1 MSSPQSKPSFNLSAW
16 ALANQQLVAFLLL
29 VVMVMG
35 IFSYQRL
42 PRNEDPA
49 FTIKTAVVSAGW
61 PGATVA
67 DTMNLVTEVLEKKLQ
82 ETPYLDFVESYTKP
96 GEAVIF
102 VTLRDDTPP
111 EQVADLWYQVRKKM
125 QDVRASLP
133 AGVSPPAVNDEFDD
147 TFGTIYGFVA
157 DGFSERELR
166 DYVDTL
172 RSGLLQVADVGKI
185 ELLGVAEEQIVI
197 EFSTKKL
204 AGLGL
209 NPQQVIH
216 SIQAQNAVT
225 PAGVLRTGT
234 ERIALRV
241 SGAFTSEQSIRDI
254 TLRVG
259 DRFIA
264 LAEIADIHRQ
274 LADPPASTFRVNGQ
288 PALGLAISMA
298 PTGNMLQFGLALK
311 QQMQQLSA
319 DLPHGIDV
327 HLVADQATVV
337 KDAVNGFIK
346 VLLEA
351 IAIVLAVSFV
361 SLGTRAGLVV
371 AASVPVVLAMT
382 FTGMEI
388 AGIGLQRISLGA
400 LIIALGLLVDD
411 AMITVEA
418 MVSRLEHGWEKQR
431 AATYA
436 YENTAFPMLT
446 GTLVMV
452 AGFIPVGFAASSAGE
467 YCYSLFM
474 VVLIS
479 LISSW
484 IVAVLFSP
492 LLGVWLLPATM
503 AAHHSAAHSAAH
515 SADQADATTGAH
527 GGGKLAGRFQ
537 QVLGWVLQHRLK
549 SLGLAGIAFAI
560 AVVLSSQLQEEFFPA
575 SDRPELLVSLTL
587 PQNAA
592 QAETLRRTEAV
603 EALLQQDADVLHFSS
618 YVGSGAVRFYLPM
631 DLLLAHEHVAQLVV
645 VTRDLEARDAVK
657 ARLQAALSRDF
668 DDIVSRVSPLELGP
682 PVGWPLRYRVMGPD
696 VGKVRELALE
706 LSTAIG
712 QSPSV
717 RDLNLSAGEPER
729 SVQVTVNQTQARAAG
744 LSSEDVA
751 SELAAI
757 FSGQAITTVRD
768 GIRLVDVVVRG
779 EQSERTDVAT
789 VANLQIRTPDGRN
802 LPLRQIATISYG
814 LDDPIVWRYQRQPFI
829 YVQTDIAPGLT
840 AKAVAQELAPAV
852 AAFRAKLPAGYQL
865 QERGSVAEA
874 EKGNSSVFAVLP
886 VTLLVMLVLLMIQ
899 LKRVSRTVLAVLTA
913 PFGLIGIVLAMLP
926 TGTPMGFVATLGV
939 IALSGM
945 IIRNA
950 VILISEVDQNIADG
964 MARDAAISAATQ
976 HRSRPIVLT
985 ACAAVLGMIPIA
997 TQVFWGPMAFAIIG
1011 GLSVATVITL
1021 TVLPAALS
1029 LLMER
1034 EGVA

>member
-1 MSSPQSKPSFNLSAW
+1 MAANKQSFNLSAW

-29 VVMVMG
+29 ATMVLG
-35 IFSYQRL
+35 IFSYQQL
-42 PRNEDPA
+42 PRNEDPE
-49 FTIKTAVVSAGW
+49 FTIKSAVVSAAW
-61 PGATVA
+61 PGATVT

-82 ETPYLDFVESYTKP
+82 EVPYLDFVESYTRP

-111 EQVADLWYQVRKKM
+111 EQVGPLWYQLRKKM
-125 QDVRASLP
+125 QDIKPSLP
-133 AGVSPPAVNDEFDD
+133 QGVSEPSVNDEFAD
-147 TFGTIYGFVA
+147 TYGTIYGFVA
-157 DGFSERELR
+157 DGFSPRELR
-166 DYVDTL
+166 DYVDSL
-172 RSGLLQVADVGKI
+172 RSSLLQVPDVGKI
-185 ELLGVAEEQIVI
+185 DLLGVAEEQIVI
-197 EFSTKKL
+197 EFSTKQL

-209 NPQQVIH
+209 DPAQVVQA
-216 SIQAQNAVT
+216 IQSQNAVT
-225 PAGVLRTGT
+225 PAGVLRTSQ
-234 ERIALRV
+234 ERIALKV
-241 SGAFTSEQSIRDI
+241 SGAFVSEQQIRAI

-259 DRFIA
+259 ERFVALDDIA
-264 LAEIADIHRQ
+264 TISRQ
-274 LADPPASTFRVNGQ
+274 LADPPAPLFRVNGQ
-288 PALGLAISMA
+288 SALGLAISMA
-298 PTGNMLQFGLALK
+298 PTGNMLKFGADLQSRMAALT
-311 QQMQQLSA
+311 A
-319 DLPHGIDV
+319 ELPHGIEV
-327 HLVADQATVV
+327 HQVANQSVVV
-337 KDAVNGFIK
+337 KDAVNGFLK

-382 FTGMEI
+382 FIGMDL

-418 MVSRLEHGWEKQR
+418 MVSRLEHGDAKAI

-436 YENTAFPMLT
+436 YDSTAFPMLT

-479 LISSW
+479 LLSSW

-492 LLGVWLLPATM
+492 LLGVWLLPDSIK
-503 AAHHSAAHSAAH
+503 H
-515 SADQADATTGAH
+515 QH
-527 GGGKLAGRFQ
+527 GEAGKLASAFNRLLAA
-537 QVLGWVLQHRLK
+537 VLSARKTALTVA
-549 SLGLAGIAFAI
+549 LGAFALS
-560 AVVLSSQLQEEFFPA
+560 VLLSSYLQEEFFPA
-575 SDRPELLVSLTL
+575 SDRPELLISLNL

-592 QAETLRRTEAV
+592 QNATLERTA
-603 EALLQQDADVLHFSS
+603 ALEKIIAADQDVVQFSS

-631 DLLLAHEHVAQLVV
+631 DLLLSHENVAQIVV
-645 VTRDLEARDAVK
+645 VAKDLAARDAVRQ
-657 ARLQAALSRDF
+657 RLSAVLAEDF
-668 DDIVSRVSPLELGP
+668 NDIVSRVSPLELGP

-696 VGKVRELALE
+696 VGKVRELAME
-706 LSTAIG
+706 LSSIIG

-717 RDLNLSAGEPER
+717 RDLNISSGEPQRQIEV
-729 SVQVTVNQTQARAAG
+729 SVDQTQARMAG
-744 LSSEDVA
+744 LSSADVA

-757 FSGQAITTVRD
+757 FSGHSITTLRD

-779 EQSERTDVAT
+779 QSRERTDIAT
-789 VANLQIRTPDGRN
+789 VANLQIKTPSGGAI
-802 LPLRQIATISYG
+802 PLRQIADIRYT
-814 LDDPIVWRYQRQPFI
+814 LTDPIVWRYQRQPFI

-840 AKAVAQELAPAV
+840 ALSVVNELNPAI
-852 AAFRAKLPAGYQL
+852 ADFRARLPAGYQL
-865 QERGSVAEA
+865 LERGALAEA
-874 EKGNSSVFAVLP
+874 AKGNSSIIAVLP
-886 VTLLVMLVLLMIQ
+886 VTLLVMLTLLMIQ

-913 PFGLIGIVLAMLP
+913 PFGLIGIVLAMVP

-950 VILISEVDQNIADG
+950 VILIGEVEDNVSRG
-964 MARDAAISAATQ
+964 MARDAAIVSATQ

-985 ACAAVLGMIPIA
+985 ACAAILGMIPIA
-997 TQVFWGPMAFAIIG
+997 GQVFWGPMAFAIIG
-1011 GLSVATVITL
+1011 GLAVATLITL

-1029 LLMER
+1029 LMMER
-1034 EGVA
+1034 EGQA